1 MIMEVATYSS
11 VPPDKL
17 KSAVRVFR
25 DIPPLPKA
33 LLDLFR
39 FCSAYYHHPLGEV
52 AMNGLPGRLRSI
64 KPFVLDSPATFQYCL
79 TPEGHTADI
88 SVIPTRSIVKHRF

>member
-1 MIMEVATYSS
+1 MPVIRVALDVPVNILFDYLAPDITAQDIGSRVCVPFGRKLVTGIIMEVATYSS

-52 AMNGLPGRLRSI
+52 
-64 KPFVLDSPATFQYCL
+64 Q
-79 TPEGHTADI
+79 
-88 SVIPTRSIVKHRF
+88 